1 MLDNFAANVWNFN
14 EIAGNNL
21 DTSLASFEAQQKCLV
36 EEVQEISEG
45 IANKDVEE
53 ILDGVVDTLYVAIG
67 MLHKLKEMGIN
78 VEEAMKRIGE
88 NNLSKY
94 PEYSDY
100 VIDSTIALYDKKGVK
115 INYSVTQS
123 PLDDFKVV
131 VFKDENGKIRKP
143 FGFESVTLKDLVA
156 GIKFDAD

>member
-1 MLDNFAANVWNFN
+1 MLDNFATNVFNFN

-45 IANKDVEE
+45 IANKNLEE
-53 ILDGVVDTLYVAIG
+53 VLDGVVDTMYVAIG
-67 MLHKLKEMGIN
+67 MLHKLKEMGID
-78 VEEAMKRIGE
+78 VEEAMRRIGE

-94 PEYSDY
+94 PEVSDH
-100 VIDSTIALYDKKGVK
+100 VIDSTVDLYDKKGVK
-115 INYSVTQS
+115 ISYSFARS
-123 PLDDFKVV
+123 PMDDYKVV
-131 VFKDENGKIRKP
+131 VFKDENGKIRKSY
-143 FGFESVTLKDLVA
+143 GFESVTLKDLVV

>member
-131 VFKDENGKIRKP
+131 VFKDENFKVKKP
-143 FGFESVTLKDLVA
+143 YGFESVTLSDLVV
-156 GIKFDAD
+156 GVKFDE